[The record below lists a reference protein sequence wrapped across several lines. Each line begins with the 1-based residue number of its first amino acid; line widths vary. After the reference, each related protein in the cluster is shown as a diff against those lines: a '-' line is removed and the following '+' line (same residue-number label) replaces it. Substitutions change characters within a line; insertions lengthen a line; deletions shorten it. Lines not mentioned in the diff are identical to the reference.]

1 MKAKIRKPQNEVIC
15 NSAETLYRQIK
26 SAFVSSPRGGEREAK
41 YKRLHDMAGELCD
54 ACKAELKADEQ
65 EQTDAQEII
74 EHSIIDE

>member
-1 MKAKIRKPQNEVIC
+1 MKTKIRKPQNEVIR

-26 SAFVSSPRGGEREAK
+26 SAWSSAPRGGEFEAK

-54 ACKAELKADEQ
+54 ACRAELKSDEQ
-65 EQTDAQEII
+65 EQTVAQEII